1 MTLVQWLA
9 AGGAYGALALTWL
22 LAAVGYGQ
30 YAARLGRRY
39 DAPNDGC
46 LLLFACQMLLV
57 IGGAVG
63 LLLVAFPYNLLTA
76 VAGAF
81 LFPGLACLFF
91 RRRMREWNPARTTPG
106 KNDGDTSDGT
116 PL

>member
-9 AGGAYGALALTWL
+9 SGGAYGTLALVWL

-57 IGGAVG
+57 IGGALG
-63 LLLVAFPYNLLTA
+63 LLATDFPWNVITATIGATLL
-76 VAGAF
+76 
-81 LFPGLACLFF
+81 PWLACLFF
-91 RRRMREWNPARTTPG
+91 RRRMRTWNPAAKTSHG
-106 KNDGDTSDGT
+106 SSHGD
-116 PL
+116 PPQK